1 MNVPKQGANLNGVLN
16 MLGMQTLSTGLI
28 LLLLICGCARQPDKK
43 SPTPTPVQQTPATET
58 EAIQALFTGAL
69 HQMRQN
75 NMEAGLEDLRKVAAL
90 QPDNPEI
97 VEAYLVVALRLRKL
111 GRHEDALQVVEL
123 ALERQPDKAQFWQ
136 AKGSFLFAAEKPE
149 EARKALTKAKELAP
163 NDPNILYDMGWQGS
177 QSPQTHEQALQDYG
191 DAIAIDESY
200 QRAWANRGAL
210 LNKMGR
216 HQEALK
222 ELERALELEP
232 KDSVALYE
240 KASTLLALKKTDQAR
255 ESAQKVVELNNNPQ
269 AVALAQAIVEKT
281 AKPADKPAPATR

>member
-1 MNVPKQGANLNGVLN
+1 MVV
-16 MLGMQTLSTGLI
+16 MRTVSTFLI
-28 LLLLICGCARQPDKK
+28 LLGLLAGCAPQPDKTA
-43 SPTPTPVQQTPATET
+43 PTPTPVQQSPATET
-58 EAIQALFTGAL
+58 EAIQALFTSAL

-75 NMEAGLEDLRKVAAL
+75 NMEAGLEDLRKAAEL
-90 QPDNPEI
+90 QLDNPEI

-149 EARKALTKAKELAP
+149 EARKALLKAKELAP
-163 NDPNILYDMGWQGS
+163 NDPNIPYDMGWQGS
-177 QSPQTHEQALQDYG
+177 QNAQTYEQALQDYG
-191 DAIAIDESY
+191 HAIAVDESY

-222 ELERALELEP
+222 DLERALELDP

-240 KASTLLALKKTDQAR
+240 KASTLLALKEADQAR
-255 ESAQKVVELNNNPQ
+255 ETAQKVIDLNNNPQ